1 MTSVYILKMQVIQRK
16 FSTLLIMNSSKDS
29 TVITEDRFCERKS
42 KSEVFDKEKTS
53 EALDNQGEISAKTFF
68 SS

>member
-1 MTSVYILKMQVIQRK
+1 
-16 FSTLLIMNSSKDS
+16 MNSSKDS

-53 EALDNQGEISAKTFF
+53 EALDNKGGISAKTFL